1 MNMVQNAQIGNLPVS
16 AESDQI
22 EVIRRG
28 GVLKV
33 SSKEVAQRFGK
44 LHKNVLR
51 DIRNLECS
59 NDFFR
64 LNFEPFKIN
73 SLDGDSVSHVEMT
86 RDGFTFL
93 AMGFTG
99 KSAAAWKERFIYTFN
114 AMEDQLR
121 RAPQIDLHDPV
132 QLLQLLT
139 EHASQRVVAEQRA
152 ITAEKK
158 AEAMAEDVA
167 ALDRLAKADGS
178 LCITDAAKALQMRPK
193 ALFGWLR
200 ENGWI
205 YKRPGAAH
213 DLGYQSKTASGLL
226 EHKVTTV
233 LRADGSEKVT
243 EQVRVTPKGLE
254 KLAKLIFP
262 AAKLIGGAPAAATE
276 LDT

>member
-1 MNMVQNAQIGNLPVS
+1 MKMDHNLPEIKMPVS

-22 EVIRRG
+22 EVIRRD

-64 LNFEPFKIN
+64 LNFEPLKIN

-99 KSAAAWKERFIYTFN
+99 KSAAVWKERFIATFN

-158 AEAMAEDVA
+158 AEAMAEDVD
-167 ALDRLAKADGS
+167 ALDRLAK
-178 LCITDAAKALQMRPK
+178 
-193 ALFGWLR
+193 
-200 ENGWI
+200 
-205 YKRPGAAH
+205 
-213 DLGYQSKTASGLL
+213 
-226 EHKVTTV
+226 
-233 LRADGSEKVT
+233 ADGSEKVT

-262 AAKLIGGAPAAATE
+262 SAKLIGGAPAAATE

>member
-99 KSAAAWKERFIYTFN
+99 KSAAAWKERFI
-114 AMEDQLR
+114 
-121 RAPQIDLHDPV
+121 
-132 QLLQLLT
+132 
-139 EHASQRVVAEQRA
+139 VVA
-152 ITAEKK
+152 
-158 AEAMAEDVA
+158 
-167 ALDRLAKADGS
+167 
-178 LCITDAAKALQMRPK
+178 
-193 ALFGWLR
+193 
-200 ENGWI
+200 
-205 YKRPGAAH
+205 
-213 DLGYQSKTASGLL
+213 
-226 EHKVTTV
+226 
-233 LRADGSEKVT
+233 
-243 EQVRVTPKGLE
+243 
-254 KLAKLIFP
+254 
-262 AAKLIGGAPAAATE
+262 
-276 LDT
+276 